1 MTRKHKLPL
10 ALLAVFAMTLALL
23 VYFPGGAFNGFDMG
37 MTASAAWDGTAA
49 DGFAGGDG
57 SEGSPFEIATGEQL
71 AYFEKQTTDG
81 ESYENKYLKL
91 TADIDLGGR
100 EWTPIGSY
108 TSFKGCFDGNGHSV
122 SNFIINDAYSCYV
135 GLFADN
141 RGTIKNLGVENA
153 KVTGDAFVGGICGFN
168 YEDGTISNCYNTG
181 TVSGSS
187 NVGGIC
193 GNNDG
198 AIQNCY
204 NTGAVNGSNYA
215 IGGVCGTSD
224 GTITNCYNAGTVNG
238 KNNVGSIC
246 GREYNATIADCYYD
260 KDICTFGGI
269 NGSDADG
276 SATGLTAAELCG
288 GTLPTGFSPDVW
300 NVGSIGELTA
310 TEGRF
315 SKKLYTY
322 PSIKNVGT
330 ATVRTA
336 LCYNFSVNDTPDWQ
350 EYTLISTPEE
360 LKALGED
367 STKWDKNYILGAD
380 IDLGGEEITPIGNST
395 TKFTGKFS
403 GDGHTVSNFK
413 INMPNTLYVGL
424 FGYSG
429 GLIMDLGVENAE
441 VEGKSYVGGACGYNR
456 AGTVT
461 NCYNTGKVNG
471 AYYNIG
477 GICGGNN
484 GGTIQNC
491 SSAASVKGK
500 RFVGGVC
507 GYNEG
512 SGTVTSCYN
521 TGAVSGNSEVGG
533 ICGKN
538 SSGTVTN
545 CYYNKDICTVGGI
558 NGSDADG
565 SATGLTAVELCGE
578 LPNGFADY
586 VWIKGSIDPVIDSK
600 NPKIRT
606 LTYTF
611 PSLKGVG
618 EAYVVSE
625 KQYNF
630 GINSNEDW
638 LEYTVI
644 STAEEFKAIGED
656 SSKWGKNYVLDADI
670 DLGGAE
676 ITPIGEFKPNYI
688 FTGKFSGNG
697 HTVSNFKINK
707 PDNDQIG
714 LFGYSEGLIMKL
726 GVENAEVT
734 GSEDVGSI
742 CGYNAGTI
750 TDCHNAATVNGN
762 SYIGGICGRNEG
774 TITDCHNAATVNG
787 YSDVGGISGRNVKI
801 NGSIGIIIN
810 CYNSGSVKGNDSF
823 IGGVCGENYDGTIE
837 NSYNTGAVSGKNQVG
852 GVCGVSTGI
861 ITNSYNTGTVNG
873 TNGVGGVCGGTSR
886 HVIDLPSITNCYN
899 TGAVSG
905 EEYIGGV
912 CGSCNENIIKNCY
925 NTGAVTGSGLII
937 GGICGYSSDRSTIS
951 SCYNTGAVSGNSW
964 GFGGVCGERESSAVI
979 TNCYYNKDV
988 CPVGGINEEDV
999 EGSATGLTSDE
1010 LCNGLPEGFESSVW
1024 VGGDHK
1030 FAYNSD
1036 NERMRSAEYSFP
1048 CLRSVGKAYTVRKK
1062 LYNFISYTDD
1072 SSDWQEYTLI
1082 STAEEFK
1089 ALGENS
1095 SAWDK
1100 NYVLGADIDLGGA
1113 EITPIGNADTAFT
1126 GKFSGD
1132 AHIVSNFKIN
1142 MKNSVRRVGLF
1153 GSNSG
1158 LIMDLGVENA
1168 EVKAGI
1174 EIGGVCGYNTGT
1186 IANCYNAGTVS
1197 GNSSVGGVCGMNEG
1211 TITNC
1216 YNTGA
1221 VSSIGTAGGVCGA
1234 NFGGTVTNCYNE
1246 GTVNGDNGVGGVCGY
1261 NHYESG
1267 NGTVENCYNTGA
1279 VSGDSAVGGVCGDND
1294 NGYIE
1299 NCYNTGTVSGSD
1311 KVGGVCGNGYSSTI
1325 RNCYYNKDICTVG
1338 GINGSDTGDVRGL
1351 TTDELCGELPTGFD
1365 SSVWTKGGL
1374 VAVSDEDNARMRSA
1388 KHTFPSLKGVGKAYT
1403 VSEKQYNFGID
1414 SENDSWQ
1421 GYTLIS
1427 TADEFKALT
1436 KDGADWKKNYVLG
1449 ADIDLKGATIEPIGN
1464 EETNFTGRFSGD
1476 GHIVSNFKINK
1487 PKDNSI
1493 GLFGDSSKLIMNL
1506 GVENAEVIGKNIVGG
1521 ICGTSG
1527 GTIINCYYAGTVSGT
1542 FVGGICGINGGNG
1555 TIANCYNTGTIS
1567 GNGVGGICGDNQSN
1581 ITNCYNAGKVSGNG
1595 VCGYYDLKGTA
1606 TNCYYNKDICTGDKY
1621 ATGLTT
1627 IQMTDNDVFKTMN
1640 LDIEVWGKMDNDRG
1654 NKIAYY
1660 PELIAVKG
1668 SKPSIKYETKLDI
1681 SAADGDG
1688 SEETKLNVSALV
1700 KFDGMTEFKADETA
1714 LTSGK
1719 GSFTVSLFDE
1729 TLVPSTDICDNTTVT
1744 VTAPHVDQID
1754 EPDLTLTYNAGTSCF
1769 FSDSSRKL
1777 LDGAVAVYDGTET
1790 KAFDDL
1796 TSALKA
1802 YKTSTKPL
1810 TINLREDAEVKT
1822 LALPTKA
1829 QSITFAGRGKLI
1841 FSGTSI
1847 TFPTNTTI
1855 NIDIVGTNAKPFAVK
1870 SAANKTLTLNKSIE
1884 KLGTLGGTAT
1894 STLNINA
1901 DITAASIST
1910 FKEINIAEE
1919 KILTSNGNVSGIATL
1934 NGTLKLTNPKSIATV
1949 TNIGKAKLIFTDT
1962 NGAIAKATV
1971 KDIIDNLIV
1980 EIIDSSDEMIAL
1992 SNSRTI
1998 LRAGGNIDFTYKIDI
2013 ANKSEAD
2020 QILSAFLYGKEIKA
2034 EYSGAVSLKEND
2046 GEAKDYPNIDLAFKA
2061 ITNKNSDYTIT
2072 LYNDV
2077 TASKFTI
2084 PSKANSITF
2093 TGTGSLD
2100 LNMTSL
2106 TAPVDVTFDVEV
2118 NGTNAKP
2125 LAIKSATKKTLTF
2138 NKAVSNIGTISGTAT
2153 SILNINADITA
2164 AGISSFKEVIVAEEK
2179 ILTSNG
2185 NVSGVVLLNGTLKL
2199 TDPKSTAVITNI
2211 GNAKLMFAD
2220 TNGTIAKA
2228 TVKNIENALEIA
2240 VVDEEG
2246 AVLTLDSGRTVLWA
2260 GGNINFTEKIT
2271 IENTTAASKTLNA
2284 FLYAKDIRAEYAGTL
2299 TLSDGTTSTNYPNFE
2314 LALKEMTDKT
2324 KDYVVTVNEN
2334 TSTAKFVL
2342 PALAKAQSVTIKSEN
2357 EAKTITL
2364 TNITA
2369 VSAKTP
2375 LTLENIKLE
2384 STKPYTISTTSDLTL
2399 DRFASDSITAVRG
2412 GAKATLTLGETTPID
2427 KVSGFGTTKVTS
2439 EFRTGTMFTTTDL
2452 ELTET
2457 ANLVV
2462 SNTKAPATA
2471 KTLNGAEG
2479 SVITLDTGFTPIK
2492 VTGTTADSISGTIKL
2507 KATEAID
2514 ENTVL
2519 FTTKYAGNNVFD
2531 VTEIQPQ
2538 TELDYTVTSI
2548 SGKAYMKPIVFEM
2561 NNTGYALW
2569 TDVMTVIENVKMSE
2583 AQYTVKLLD
2592 STNING
2598 ALKLPKAGT
2607 YGKLTI
2613 TSESKTLTFTGSITL
2628 TGELEIANTNLVS
2641 ARNTTSSKY
2650 TISAGK
2656 YPFTAENTDLS
2667 LASITSTAD
2676 VTLKNTRTSGTVRA
2690 GKLTLNGEDTILGTI
2705 TANELG
2711 STEEG
2716 TVLNILSNTRGVMSI
2731 TKNGISENSEE
2742 ITIKLVDESENA
2754 VTAENLS
2761 IIASSFTGNYNGE
2774 LKLSTENGEFS
2785 IILSRNKL
2793 VLADSETAANGLLEF
2808 DPDEDETAETDP
2820 AEEPNENPE
2829 DETPVMTEIT
2839 RQVID
2844 SDGKYLNT
2852 ELVEYTIMC
2861 NVTNDSL
2868 SIYSMYPKNIENTTI
2883 LFSFKPST
2891 GEVSII

>member
-49 DGFAGGDG
+49 EGFAGGDG
-57 SEGSPFEIATGEQL
+57 SEDNPFEIATGEQL

-395 TKFTGKFS
+395 TEFTGKFS

-565 SATGLTAVELCGE
+565 SATGLTTDELCSG
-578 LPNGFADY
+578 LPSGFDSS
-586 VWIKGSIDPVIDSK
+586 VWIKGSIDPVTDSK
-600 NPKIRT
+600 NPKLRT

-611 PSLKGVG
+611 PSLRGVG
-618 EAYVVSE
+618 EAYIISE

-630 GINSNEDW
+630 SINGNEDW
-638 LEYTVI
+638 QEYTLI
-644 STAEEFKAIGED
+644 STAKEFKAVVD
-656 SSKWGKNYVLDADI
+656 DNAKWSKNYVLGANI

-676 ITPIGEFKPNYI
+676 ITAIGNVDFA
-688 FTGKFSGNG
+688 FTGNFSGDG
-697 HTVSNFKINK
+697 HTVSNFTIVN
-707 PDNDQIG
+707 PGGAYVG
-714 LFGYSEGLIMKL
+714 LFGYNKGVIMDL
-726 GVENAEVT
+726 GVENASVT
-734 GSEDVGSI
+734 GGTYVGGL
-742 CGYNAGTI
+742 CGKNNGTI
-750 TDCHNAATVNGN
+750 VGC
-762 SYIGGICGRNEG
+762 
-774 TITDCHNAATVNG
+774 
-787 YSDVGGISGRNVKI
+787 YS
-801 NGSIGIIIN
+801 
-810 CYNSGSVKGNDSF
+810 
-823 IGGVCGENYDGTIE
+823 TA
-837 NSYNTGAVSGKNQVG
+837 AVSGDEEVG
-852 GVCGVSTGI
+852 GVCGASD
-861 ITNSYNTGTVNG
+861 GTV
-873 TNGVGGVCGGTSR
+873 
-886 HVIDLPSITNCYN
+886 TNCYN

-905 EEYIGGV
+905 TRCVGGVCGTCQDDITSCYNTGTVGGIEQVGGICGVNGGILTKSYNTGKVSGEGSYIGGV
-912 CGSCNENIIKNCY
+912 CGFNTGETVSICYNTGEISGASYVGGVCGINNGGCTIENCY
-925 NTGAVTGSGLII
+925 NTNTVSADSKV
-937 GGICGYSSDRSTIS
+937 GGVCGFNDGMLMYCYS
-951 SCYNTGAVSGNSW
+951 TGAVSGDSEV
-964 GFGGVCGERESSAVI
+964 GSVCGQSQGTV

-988 CPVGGINEEDV
+988 CSFAGIDGKDIE
-999 EGSATGLTSDE
+999 GLTSDE

-1024 VGGDHK
+1024 TAGSYSVVPNGDN
-1030 FAYNSD
+1030 A
-1036 NERMRSAEYSFP
+1036 RMRSAKHTFP
-1048 CLRSVGKAYTVRKK
+1048 SLTGVGKAYVVSEKQ
-1062 LYNFISYTDD
+1062 YNFISSGD
-1072 SSDWQEYTLI
+1072 SNWQEYTLI

-1089 ALGENS
+1089 ALGNDS

-1100 NYVLGADIDLGGA
+1100 NYVLGADIDLNGA
-1113 EITPIGNADTAFT
+1113 EITPIGNKNTAFT

-1132 AHIVSNFKIN
+1132 GHTVSNFKIN

-1168 EVKAGI
+1168 EVKVGT

-1261 NHYESG
+1261 NHCESG

-1311 KVGGVCGNGYSSTI
+1311 KVGGVCGNGHSSTI

-1338 GINGSDTGDVRGL
+1338 GINGSDTGDVRKL
-1351 TTDELCGELPTGFD
+1351 TTDELCGELPTGFN
-1365 SSVWTKGGL
+1365 SSVWTKGGFT
-1374 VAVSDEDNARMRSA
+1374 AVIDSDNSKFRTA
-1388 KHTFPSLKGVGKAYT
+1388 KSILPSLTGVGEEF
-1403 VSEKQYNFGID
+1403 SIDIKQYNYSTDGTD
-1414 SENDSWQ
+1414 DWQ
-1421 GYTLIS
+1421 ACTVIS
-1427 TADEFKALT
+1427 TPEEFKALT

-1449 ADIDLKGATIEPIGN
+1449 ADIDLGGAEISPIGN
-1464 EETNFTGRFSGD
+1464 KDTSFIGKFSGD

-1493 GLFGDSSKLIMNL
+1493 GLFGYSSKLIMNL

-1595 VCGYYDLKGTA
+1595 VCGYYESGDI
-1606 TNCYYNKDICTGDKY
+1606 TNCYYNKDICPEVDKY

-1627 IQMTDNDVFKTMN
+1627 LQMTDSNALKTMN
-1640 LDIEVWGKMDNDRG
+1640 LDTEVWSKTANDTE

-1660 PELIAVKG
+1660 PELKAVKG
-1668 SKPSIKYETKLDI
+1668 SRPSIKYETKLDI

-1700 KFDGMTEFKADETA
+1700 KFDGMSEFKADETA

-1719 GSFTVSLFDE
+1719 GSFTVTLFDE

-1744 VTAPHVDQID
+1744 VTVPHVDQID

-1777 LDGAVAVYDGTET
+1777 LDGAVAVYDGSET

-1802 YKTSTKPL
+1802 YKASSKPL

-1822 LALPTKA
+1822 LTLPTKA
-1829 QSITFAGRGKLI
+1829 QSITLTGRGKLI

-1855 NIDIVGTNAKPFAVK
+1855 NVDIVGTNAKPFAVK
-1870 SAANKTLTLNKSIE
+1870 SAANKSLTLNKSIE

-1910 FKEINIAEE
+1910 FKEINIAEG
-1919 KILTSNGNVSGIATL
+1919 KILTSNGNVSGVVLL
-1934 NGTLKLTNPKSIATV
+1934 NGTLKLTNPKSTAAV
-1949 TNIGKAKLIFTDT
+1949 TNIGKARLIFTDT
-1962 NGAIAKATV
+1962 NGTIAKATV

-1980 EIIDSSDEMIAL
+1980 EITDSSDEMIAL

-2199 TDPKSTAVITNI
+2199 TDPKSKAVITNI

-2228 TVKNIENALEIA
+2228 TVKDINTALEIA

-2384 STKPYTISTTSDLTL
+2384 STKPYTISTTYDLTL
-2399 DRFASDSITAVRG
+2399 DRFKSDTITAVKG

-2439 EFRTGTMFTTTDL
+2439 EFRTGTTFTTTDL

-2462 SNTKAPATA
+2462 SNTKAPATV

-2479 SVITLDTGFTPIK
+2479 SVITLDAGFTPIK

-2531 VTEIQPQ
+2531 VTEIKPQ

-2613 TSESKTLTFTGSITL
+2613 ASDNKTLTFTGSITA
-2628 TGELEIANTNLVS
+2628 TGELEIANTNLDS
-2641 ARNTTSSKY
+2641 ARNNTSSKY

-2656 YPFTAENTDLS
+2656 YPFTAENADLS

-2731 TKNGISENSEE
+2731 TKNGIAENSEE

-2793 VLADSETAANGLLEF
+2793 VLADSFTAANGLLEA
-2808 DPDEDETAETDP
+2808 DEEESDDTDTSEEEP
-2820 AEEPNENPE
+2820 AEETPE
-2829 DETPVMTEIT
+2829 DNSDDETPEDGDDTSEEVSEP
-2839 RQVID
+2839 D
-2844 SDGKYLNT
+2844 EGDNSDGDASGEDDLNGGFDGDASEEDGASDDT
-2852 ELVEYTIMC
+2852 FDEM
-2861 NVTNDSL
+2861 SA
-2868 SIYSMYPKNIENTTI
+2868 
-2883 LFSFKPST
+2883 
-2891 GEVSII
+2891 

>member
-23 VYFPGGAFNGFDMG
+23 VYFPSGAFCGFDMG
-37 MTASAAWDGTAA
+37 MTASAAWNGTAA

-57 SEGSPFEIATGEQL
+57 SAASPFEIANGEQL
-71 AYFEKQTTDG
+71 AYFEKQVNG
-81 ESYENKYLKL
+81 GKNYSYKYIKL
-91 TADIDLGGR
+91 TANIDLGGR
-100 EWTPIGSY
+100 EWKPIG
-108 TSFKGCFDGNGHSV
+108 FDGQFEGSFDGDGHTV
-122 SNFIINDAYSCYV
+122 SNFIINKSGYSKV
-135 GLFADN
+135 GLFGEAL
-141 RGTIKNLGVENA
+141 GTIKNLGVENA
-153 KVTGDAFVGGICGFN
+153 EVTGDDYVGGICGCN
-168 YEDGTISNCYNTG
+168 GGTIANCYVEA
-181 TVSGSS
+181 TVRG
-187 NVGGIC
+187 NNYIGGIC
-193 GNNDG
+193 G
-198 AIQNCY
+198 I
-204 NTGAVNGSNYA
+204 NY
-215 IGGVCGTSD
+215 
-224 GTITNCYNAGTVNG
+224 
-238 KNNVGSIC
+238 
-246 GREYNATIADCYYD
+246 
-260 KDICTFGGI
+260 
-269 NGSDADG
+269 
-276 SATGLTAAELCG
+276 
-288 GTLPTGFSPDVW
+288 
-300 NVGSIGELTA
+300 
-310 TEGRF
+310 
-315 SKKLYTY
+315 
-322 PSIKNVGT
+322 
-330 ATVRTA
+330 
-336 LCYNFSVNDTPDWQ
+336 
-350 EYTLISTPEE
+350 
-360 LKALGED
+360 
-367 STKWDKNYILGAD
+367 
-380 IDLGGEEITPIGNST
+380 
-395 TKFTGKFS
+395 
-403 GDGHTVSNFK
+403 
-413 INMPNTLYVGL
+413 
-424 FGYSG
+424 
-429 GLIMDLGVENAE
+429 
-441 VEGKSYVGGACGYNR
+441 
-456 AGTVT
+456 GTVT
-461 NCYNTGKVNG
+461 NCYNAG
-471 AYYNIG
+471 AVGGTRLVG
-477 GICGGNN
+477 GICGSSSDTITNCYN
-484 GGTIQNC
+484 SATVSGTEY
-491 SSAASVKGK
+491 
-500 RFVGGVC
+500 VGGVC
-507 GYNEG
+507 GEN
-512 SGTVTSCYN
+512 SLTSESVEKSYN
-521 TGAVSGNSEVGG
+521 TGKVSGTNYVGG
-533 ICGKN
+533 VCGGN
-538 SSGTVTN
+538 SSTVTN

-558 NGSDADG
+558 SGSDADG
-565 SATGLTAVELCGE
+565 SATGLTTDELCGE
-578 LPNGFADY
+578 LPNGFANY
-586 VWIKGSIDPVIDSK
+586 VWIKGSIDPVTDSK
-600 NPKIRT
+600 NPKLRT
-606 LTYTF
+606 FTYTF

-618 EAYVVSE
+618 EAYIISE

-630 GINSNEDW
+630 SINGNEDW
-638 LEYTVI
+638 QEYTLI
-644 STAEEFKAIGED
+644 STAEEFKAFIKD
-656 SSKWGKNYVLDADI
+656 SSAWGKNYILGADI

-714 LFGYSEGLIMKL
+714 LFGYSEGLIMEL

-823 IGGVCGENYDGTIE
+823 IGGVCGENYNGTIE

-873 TNGVGGVCGGTSR
+873 TNGVGGVCGGTTR
-886 HVIDLPSITNCYN
+886 NEIDSPSITNCYN

-905 EEYIGGV
+905 EESIGGV

-937 GGICGYSSDRSTIS
+937 GGICGYSSDGSTIS

-979 TNCYYNKDV
+979 TNCYYNKDI
-988 CPVGGINEEDV
+988 CTVGGIDDSDV
-999 EGSATGLTSDE
+999 DGSATGLTTDE

-1048 CLRSVGKAYTVRKK
+1048 CFRSVGKAYTVRKK

-1082 STAEEFK
+1082 STADEFK
-1089 ALGENS
+1089 AIGEDS
-1095 SAWDK
+1095 SNWSK

-1113 EITPIGNADTAFT
+1113 EITPIGNSTTKFT
-1126 GKFSGD
+1126 GK
-1132 AHIVSNFKIN
+1132 
-1142 MKNSVRRVGLF
+1142 
-1153 GSNSG
+1153 
-1158 LIMDLGVENA
+1158 
-1168 EVKAGI
+1168 
-1174 EIGGVCGYNTGT
+1174 
-1186 IANCYNAGTVS
+1186 
-1197 GNSSVGGVCGMNEG
+1197 
-1211 TITNC
+1211 
-1216 YNTGA
+1216 
-1221 VSSIGTAGGVCGA
+1221 
-1234 NFGGTVTNCYNE
+1234 
-1246 GTVNGDNGVGGVCGY
+1246 
-1261 NHYESG
+1261 
-1267 NGTVENCYNTGA
+1267 
-1279 VSGDSAVGGVCGDND
+1279 
-1294 NGYIE
+1294 
-1299 NCYNTGTVSGSD
+1299 
-1311 KVGGVCGNGYSSTI
+1311 
-1325 RNCYYNKDICTVG
+1325 
-1338 GINGSDTGDVRGL
+1338 
-1351 TTDELCGELPTGFD
+1351 
-1365 SSVWTKGGL
+1365 
-1374 VAVSDEDNARMRSA
+1374 
-1388 KHTFPSLKGVGKAYT
+1388 
-1403 VSEKQYNFGID
+1403 
-1414 SENDSWQ
+1414 
-1421 GYTLIS
+1421 
-1427 TADEFKALT
+1427 
-1436 KDGADWKKNYVLG
+1436 
-1449 ADIDLKGATIEPIGN
+1449 
-1464 EETNFTGRFSGD
+1464 FSGD

-1487 PKDNSI
+1487 PRSQYV
-1493 GLFGDSSKLIMNL
+1493 GLFGSIDNLITDLSIENAAVEGYYYVGGICGKNYGAIQNCSSAASVKGCSYVSGVCGYNEESKRIINCYNTGTVSGTEYVGGVCGENKSGTVSNCYNTGAVSGTDYIAGVCGYNDGTIIKCYNTGDISAENGANCIGGVCGSNKNGTITDCYNSGSADGKNAIGVGGVCGENKGGTVSNCYNTGAVSEGNLVGGICGDNSRGSDGISTVKNSYNTGSVNGNEGVGGVCGLSDGSIITNCYNIGEVSGNSNVGGICGNNNGTVTNCYYNKNVCTAGGINGEDVEGSATGLTSDELCSGLPNGFDSSVWTAGSIDPSIDSKNPRLRTATYIFPSLTGVGEAYSVSDIKQYNFGINGNDDWQKYTLISTAEEFKAITKDGADLKKNYVLGADIDLKGAAIEPIGTDIGADTSFTGKFSGDGHTVSNFKINKPKDGYVGLFNLRRGLVMNL
-1506 GVENAEVIGKNIVGG
+1506 GVENAEVTGSDKVGG
-1521 ICGTSG
+1521 ICGCNNC
-1527 GTIINCYYAGTVSGT
+1527 GTIINCYFAGTVSGNDC
-1542 FVGGICGINGGNG
+1542 VGGICGMSKG
-1555 TIANCYNTGTIS
+1555 TIA
-1567 GNGVGGICGDNQSN
+1567 
-1581 ITNCYNAGKVSGNG
+1581 NCYNAGKVSGNG
-1595 VCGYYDLKGTA
+1595 VCGYYVSGDI
-1606 TNCYYNKDICTGDKY
+1606 TNCYYNKDICPEVDKY

-1627 IQMTDNDVFKTMN
+1627 LQMTDSNALKTMN
-1640 LDIEVWGKMDNDRG
+1640 LDIEVWSKTANDTE

-1660 PELIAVKG
+1660 PELKAVKG
-1668 SKPSIKYETKLDI
+1668 SRPSVKYETKLDI
-1681 SAADGDG
+1681 SVADGDG
-1688 SEETKLNVSALV
+1688 SEETKLNISALV

-1729 TLVPSTDICDNTTVT
+1729 TLVPSTDIYDNTTVT
-1744 VTAPHVDQID
+1744 VTVPRVDQID

-1777 LDGAVAVYDGTET
+1777 LDGAVAVYDGSET

-1802 YKTSTKPL
+1802 YKASTKPL

-1822 LALPTKA
+1822 LAIPTKA

-1847 TFPTNTTI
+1847 TFPTDTTI

-1870 SAANKTLTLNKSIE
+1870 SAVNKSLTLNKSIE
-1884 KLGTLGGTAT
+1884 KLGNLGGTAT

-1901 DITAASIST
+1901 DITAARIST
-1910 FKEINIAEE
+1910 FKEINIAE
-1919 KILTSNGNVSGIATL
+1919 G
-1934 NGTLKLTNPKSIATV
+1934 
-1949 TNIGKAKLIFTDT
+1949 
-1962 NGAIAKATV
+1962 
-1971 KDIIDNLIV
+1971 
-1980 EIIDSSDEMIAL
+1980 
-1992 SNSRTI
+1992 
-1998 LRAGGNIDFTYKIDI
+1998 
-2013 ANKSEAD
+2013 
-2020 QILSAFLYGKEIKA
+2020 
-2034 EYSGAVSLKEND
+2034 
-2046 GEAKDYPNIDLAFKA
+2046 
-2061 ITNKNSDYTIT
+2061 
-2072 LYNDV
+2072 
-2077 TASKFTI
+2077 
-2084 PSKANSITF
+2084 
-2093 TGTGSLD
+2093 
-2100 LNMTSL
+2100 
-2106 TAPVDVTFDVEV
+2106 
-2118 NGTNAKP
+2118 
-2125 LAIKSATKKTLTF
+2125 
-2138 NKAVSNIGTISGTAT
+2138 
-2153 SILNINADITA
+2153 
-2164 AGISSFKEVIVAEEK
+2164 K

-2199 TDPKSTAVITNI
+2199 TNPKSTAVITNI

-2228 TVKNIENALEIA
+2228 TVKDINTALEIA

-2246 AVLTLDSGRTVLWA
+2246 TVLTLDSGRTVLWA

-2342 PALAKAQSVTIKSEN
+2342 PTLTKAQSVTIKSEN

-2375 LTLENIKLE
+2375 LKLENIKLE

-2399 DRFASDSITAVRG
+2399 DRFASDSITSVRG

-2427 KVSGFGTTKVTS
+2427 KVSGFGTTKITNN
-2439 EFRTGTMFTTTDL
+2439 FTTGTTFTTTDL
-2452 ELTET
+2452 ELAET

-2479 SVITLDTGFTPIK
+2479 SVITLDTNFTPIK

-2507 KATEAID
+2507 KAAEAID

-2531 VTEIQPQ
+2531 VTEIKPE

-2592 STNING
+2592 DADING
-2598 ALKLPKAGT
+2598 AMKLPKAGT

-2613 TSESKTLTFTGSITL
+2613 SSESKTLTFTGSITA
-2628 TGELEIANTNLVS
+2628 TGELEIANTNLIS

-2656 YPFTAENTDLS
+2656 YQFAAENADLS

-2676 VTLKNTRTSGTVRA
+2676 VTLKNIRTSGTVRA
-2690 GKLTLNGEDTILGTI
+2690 EKLTLNGEDTILGTI

-2716 TVLNILSNTRGVMSI
+2716 TVLNILSNTRGVMRI
-2731 TKNGISENSEE
+2731 TKNGIAENSEE

-2754 VTAENLS
+2754 VMAENLS
-2761 IIASSFTGNYNGE
+2761 IIASSFTGNYSGE

-2793 VLADSETAANGLLEF
+2793 VLADSFTAANGLLEA
-2808 DPDEDETAETDP
+2808 DEEESDDTDTSEEEP
-2820 AEEPNENPE
+2820 AEETPE
-2829 DETPVMTEIT
+2829 DNSDDAPSEEDAPNDGDTSDNDINEETESSDMTE
-2839 RQVID
+2839 
-2844 SDGKYLNT
+2844 
-2852 ELVEYTIMC
+2852 EL
-2861 NVTNDSL
+2861 SA
-2868 SIYSMYPKNIENTTI
+2868 
-2883 LFSFKPST
+2883 
-2891 GEVSII
+2891 

>member
-57 SEGSPFEIATGEQL
+57 SEGSPFEIANGEQL

-135 GLFADN
+135 GLFADS

-395 TKFTGKFS
+395 TEFTGKFS

-500 RFVGGVC
+500 SFVGGVC

-586 VWIKGSIDPVIDSK
+586 VWIKGSIDPVTDSK
-600 NPKIRT
+600 NPKLRT

-618 EAYVVSE
+618 EAYIISE

-630 GINSNEDW
+630 SINGNEDW
-638 LEYTVI
+638 QEITLI
-644 STAEEFKAIGED
+644 STAEEFKAVVD
-656 SSKWGKNYVLDADI
+656 DNAKWSKNYVLGADI

-714 LFGYSEGLIMKL
+714 LFGYSEGLIMEL

-734 GSEDVGSI
+734 GGEDVGSI

-810 CYNSGSVKGNDSF
+810 CYNSGSVKGNDSS
-823 IGGVCGENYDGTIE
+823 IGGVCGENYTGTIE

-905 EEYIGGV
+905 KESIGGV

-937 GGICGYSSDRSTIS
+937 GGICGYSSDGSTIS

-964 GFGGVCGERESSAVI
+964 GFGGVCGVRESSTVI
-979 TNCYYNKDV
+979 TNCYYNKDI
-988 CPVGGINEEDV
+988 CTVGGIDDSDV
-999 EGSATGLTSDE
+999 DGSATGLTTDE
-1010 LCNGLPEGFESSVW
+1010 LCGELPTGFSSSVW
-1024 VGGDHK
+1024 TKGSLTAAVDSNNSK
-1030 FAYNSD
+1030 FRTAKFT
-1036 NERMRSAEYSFP
+1036 FP
-1048 CLRSVGKAYTVRKK
+1048 SLTGVGKAYSVSEKK
-1062 LYNFISYTDD
+1062 QYNFGIDGND
-1072 SSDWQEYTLI
+1072 DWQEYTLI

-1089 ALGENS
+1089 ALVKDS

-1113 EITPIGNADTAFT
+1113 EITPIGNGDTAFT
-1126 GKFSGD
+1126 GK
-1132 AHIVSNFKIN
+1132 
-1142 MKNSVRRVGLF
+1142 
-1153 GSNSG
+1153 
-1158 LIMDLGVENA
+1158 
-1168 EVKAGI
+1168 
-1174 EIGGVCGYNTGT
+1174 
-1186 IANCYNAGTVS
+1186 
-1197 GNSSVGGVCGMNEG
+1197 
-1211 TITNC
+1211 
-1216 YNTGA
+1216 
-1221 VSSIGTAGGVCGA
+1221 
-1234 NFGGTVTNCYNE
+1234 
-1246 GTVNGDNGVGGVCGY
+1246 
-1261 NHYESG
+1261 
-1267 NGTVENCYNTGA
+1267 
-1279 VSGDSAVGGVCGDND
+1279 
-1294 NGYIE
+1294 
-1299 NCYNTGTVSGSD
+1299 
-1311 KVGGVCGNGYSSTI
+1311 
-1325 RNCYYNKDICTVG
+1325 
-1338 GINGSDTGDVRGL
+1338 
-1351 TTDELCGELPTGFD
+1351 
-1365 SSVWTKGGL
+1365 
-1374 VAVSDEDNARMRSA
+1374 
-1388 KHTFPSLKGVGKAYT
+1388 
-1403 VSEKQYNFGID
+1403 
-1414 SENDSWQ
+1414 
-1421 GYTLIS
+1421 
-1427 TADEFKALT
+1427 
-1436 KDGADWKKNYVLG
+1436 
-1449 ADIDLKGATIEPIGN
+1449 
-1464 EETNFTGRFSGD
+1464 FSGD

-1487 PKDNSI
+1487 PKDDNV
-1493 GLFGDSSKLIMNL
+1493 GLFGCSSKLIMNL
-1506 GVENAEVIGKNIVGG
+1506 GVENAEVIGNSKVGG
-1521 ICGTSG
+1521 ICGSNG
-1527 GTIINCYYAGTVSGT
+1527 GTIINCYFTGTVSGSYESA
-1542 FVGGICGINGGNG
+1542 GGICGFNGKG

-1567 GNGVGGICGDNQSN
+1567 GKLAVGGICGFNLDA
-1581 ITNCYNAGKVSGNG
+1581 IANCYNAGKVSGNG

-1627 IQMTDNDVFKTMN
+1627 IQMTDSNALKTMN
-1640 LDIEVWGKMDNDRG
+1640 LDTEVWSKTANDTE

-1660 PELIAVKG
+1660 PELKAVKG
-1668 SKPSIKYETKLDI
+1668 SEPSVKYETKLDI
-1681 SAADGDG
+1681 SVADGDG

-1744 VTAPHVDQID
+1744 VTVPHVDQID

-1777 LDGAVAVYDGTET
+1777 LDGAVAVYDGSET

-1822 LALPTKA
+1822 LTLPTKA

-1910 FKEINIAEE
+1910 FKEINIAEG

-1934 NGTLKLTNPKSIATV
+1934 NGTLKLTNPKSTAAV

-1962 NGAIAKATV
+1962 NGTITKATV

-1980 EIIDSSDEMIAL
+1980 EITDSSDEMIAL

-2138 NKAVSNIGTISGTAT
+2138 NKAATNIGTISGTAT

-2228 TVKNIENALEIA
+2228 TVKDINTALEIA

-2399 DRFASDSITAVRG
+2399 DRFMSDTITAVKG

-2479 SVITLDTGFTPIK
+2479 SVITLDAGFTPIK

-2569 TDVMTVIENVKMSE
+2569 TDVMTVIENLKMSE

-2592 STNING
+2592 DADING

-2613 TSESKTLTFTGSITL
+2613 TSESKTLTFTGSITA
-2628 TGELEIANTNLVS
+2628 TGELEIANTNLDS
-2641 ARNTTSSKY
+2641 ARNNTSSKY

-2656 YPFTAENTDLS
+2656 YPFTAENADLS

-2690 GKLTLNGEDTILGTI
+2690 GKLTLNGENTILGTI

-2716 TVLNILSNTRGVMSI
+2716 TVLNILNTARGVMSI
-2731 TKNGISENSEE
+2731 TKNGIAENSEE

-2793 VLADSETAANGLLEF
+2793 VLADSITAANGLLEA
-2808 DPDEDETAETDP
+2808 DEEESDDTDTSEEEP
-2820 AEEPNENPE
+2820 AEETPE
-2829 DETPVMTEIT
+2829 DNSDDASSEEDPSEEDPSEEDAPNDGDTSDNDINEETESSDMTE
-2839 RQVID
+2839 
-2844 SDGKYLNT
+2844 
-2852 ELVEYTIMC
+2852 EL
-2861 NVTNDSL
+2861 SA
-2868 SIYSMYPKNIENTTI
+2868 
-2883 LFSFKPST
+2883 
-2891 GEVSII
+2891 